1 MGKKADVSPDKFL
14 RKGEGPRA
22 RVEPQKREFKSTKPG
37 VPRRHEKV
45 ATNTVATAR
54 AAAVQE
60 PNPPSEQLRQAPL
73 LMSCTH
79 MFPSLSLLQPVMG
92 LKSNKNF
99 VHTNAVENITAVPK
113 KRSTSAKKFTQKED
127 FGRVPDYLRQRKQ
140 EEQSRFEATQ
150 KQIQEMQADTG
161 MYRIPDQERVEL
173 LSGMKKNFETL
184 RREYLNLPVLV
195 DTPNKKSKKLR
206 LEEQLAVLES
216 DIDKLERHSVIYVSE
231 Y

>member
-37 VPRRHEKV
+37 VPRRHEK
-45 ATNTVATAR
+45 
-54 AAAVQE
+54 
-60 PNPPSEQLRQAPL
+60 
-73 LMSCTH
+73 
-79 MFPSLSLLQPVMG
+79 PVMG